1 MTPRPERVLSLVVK
15 DYLNTMPL
23 PSEERQ
29 RLLALAHRI
38 LADANQSW
46 PSIAEDEDFTDLNL

>member
-29 RLLALAHRI
+29 RLLELAHTI
-38 LADANQSW
+38 MADANQGW
-46 PSIAEDEDFTDLNL
+46 PSIAEDDDQTDLNL